1 MFWWRKHLYKSKKL
15 CISPYF
21 NFACF
26 LLLRGESAVLAT
38 WWYRVYPFATDSALP
53 VSLTGNADLPFLD
66 PFHGPTHHSD
76 SLPECTAHPV
86 PPPGAPWN
94 TDITKP
100 GPEPEH
106 PSQNSHFEQNPQEM
120 HGHIYVW
127 EAPGFG
133 LLLFFLK
140 TGSHVAQAALKYSRG
155 WP

>member
-1 MFWWRKHLYKSKKL
+1 MYNVLVKKTFIEIEKM

-38 WWYRVYPFATDSALP
+38 WWYRVYPFETDSALP

-76 SLPECTAHPV
+76 SL
-86 PPPGAPWN
+86 PWN